1 MDILLLSISFFLL
14 SVVFAFKFLLR
25 PRWLNLPPTPLFWL
39 PLIGHLHLLKH
50 PVHRTLQN
58 LSQKYGHVFSL
69 RFGSR
74 LVVVVSSPS
83 AVQECFTKNDIILA
97 NRPLLESGKYLG
109 YNHSSI
115 GLSPYGEQWRNL
127 RRIGSLEVFSTKRL
141 NMFLGIR
148 EDEVKRF
155 LRKLCGNHYKL
166 EDDEFRVVEIGPLLK
181 DLTLNIVMRMVS
193 GKMFYEEDSNK
204 FKEIVTQIMEH
215 AGGSNPGDFI
225 PLWNWIDPTGFMK
238 KVKKLGKT
246 SDEFLQQLIDG
257 IRNQNDGGNT
267 MIHHLLT
274 LQNVEP
280 EFYND
285 HAFKAIIQD
294 IILAGIDTS
303 AITLEWALS
312 QLLNNPEVLKKAKEE
327 IDCLIGHERVVSEA
341 DLPSLSYLQG
351 IISETLR
358 LHPPAPLLVPHCAL
372 FEECKIK
379 RYNIPRDTIV
389 LINAWAIHRDS
400 GLWEDATKFKPERHS
415 VIESELYKL
424 IPFGVGRRACPGAGM
439 AQRVVGLALASLIQS
454 FEWERV
460 DDSLID
466 MSEGKGLTMPKA
478 QPLVAK
484 CKPCP
489 IMKIILNAHTAAN

>member
-50 PVHRTLQN
+50 PVHQTLQN

-148 EDEVKRF
+148 EDEVKRL
-155 LRKLCGNHYKL
+155 LRKLCGNHCKL

-204 FKEIVTQIMEH
+204 FREIVTQIMEH
-215 AGGSNPGDFI
+215 AGASNPGDFI

-285 HAFKAIIQD
+285 HAFKAIIQ
-294 IILAGIDTS
+294 
-303 AITLEWALS
+303 
-312 QLLNNPEVLKKAKEE
+312 V
-327 IDCLIGHERVVSEA
+327 
-341 DLPSLSYLQG
+341 
-351 IISETLR
+351 
-358 LHPPAPLLVPHCAL
+358 
-372 FEECKIK
+372 
-379 RYNIPRDTIV
+379 
-389 LINAWAIHRDS
+389 
-400 GLWEDATKFKPERHS
+400 
-415 VIESELYKL
+415 
-424 IPFGVGRRACPGAGM
+424 
-439 AQRVVGLALASLIQS
+439 
-454 FEWERV
+454 
-460 DDSLID
+460 
-466 MSEGKGLTMPKA
+466 
-478 QPLVAK
+478 
-484 CKPCP
+484 
-489 IMKIILNAHTAAN
+489 